1 MAGIPSAGGVRGAPR
16 AVIRLLLKG
25 ALVTGMVVVGWL
37 LGSATG
43 LAQENWPPQAQT
55 PQAQTPQAQ
64 APRGIGLAD
73 LADTPPPD
81 LIPTVTLADVHV

>member
-16 AVIRLLLKG
+16 AVLRLLLRC
-25 ALVTGMVVVGWL
+25 ALLTGMVVVGWL
-37 LGSATG
+37 LGSATA

-64 APRGIGLAD
+64 
-73 LADTPPPD
+73 TPQAQ
-81 LIPTVTLADVHV
+81 T